1 MFSAVSYMSRDK
13 YLSSNDKIYSAIV
26 QETKAEM
33 ALDEVAESIF
43 QDHLKPDQNKQEKE
57 VGTSIKEGII
67 SPTDKV
73 VSFQTTLDQT
83 TKPKKDY
90 FLGFVF
96 PGNCVE
102 IHKEIK
108 KIFDEEMEKSCKASP
123 TFKACFQNCATG
135 ALFRNEKKLGAIISK
150 TKL

>member
-1 MFSAVSYMSRDK
+1 M
-13 YLSSNDKIYSAIV
+13 
-26 QETKAEM
+26 
-33 ALDEVAESIF
+33 
-43 QDHLKPDQNKQEKE
+43 QEKE
-57 VGTSIKEGII
+57 VRASIQDRTI

-73 VSFQTTLDQT
+73 VPFQTTLGQT

-90 FLGFVF
+90 SLGFVF

-108 KIFDEEMEKSCKASP
+108 KIFNEEMEKSCKTSP
-123 TFKACFQNCATG
+123 AFKACFQNCAIG

>member
-1 MFSAVSYMSRDK
+1 M
-13 YLSSNDKIYSAIV
+13 
-26 QETKAEM
+26 
-33 ALDEVAESIF
+33 
-43 QDHLKPDQNKQEKE
+43 QEKE
-57 VGTSIKEGII
+57 VGASIRDRTT

-73 VSFQTTLDQT
+73 VPFQTTLGQT

-90 FLGFVF
+90 SLGFIF
-96 PGNCVE
+96 PGNGVE

-123 TFKACFQNCATG
+123 AFKACFQNCAIG

>member
-1 MFSAVSYMSRDK
+1 MFLAVSYTSRDK
-13 YLSSNDKIYSAIV
+13 YLSSNDKIYSAVV
-26 QETKAEM
+26 QETQVEIS
-33 ALDEVAESIF
+33 LDEVAESTF
-43 QDHLKPDQNKQEKE
+43 QDHLKSDQNKQEKE
-57 VGTSIKEGII
+57 IGTSIKEGII

-73 VSFQTTLDQT
+73 VPFQTTLDQT

-90 FLGFVF
+90 SLGFVF

-108 KIFDEEMEKSCKASP
+108 KIFEEEMEKNCKASA
-123 TFKACFQNCATG
+123 TFKACFENCAIG
-135 ALFRNEKKLGAIISK
+135 ARFRNEKKLVAIISK

>member
-1 MFSAVSYMSRDK
+1 MCTSREEGKSHPQSNFSKNIHLITLWLSFSWFKTRDK
-13 YLSSNDKIYSAIV
+13 VVSFIR
-26 QETKAEM
+26 ER
-33 ALDEVAESIF
+33 
-43 QDHLKPDQNKQEKE
+43 
-57 VGTSIKEGII
+57 II

-90 FLGFVF
+90 SLGFVF

-108 KIFDEEMEKSCKASP
+108 KIFEEEMEKSCKAST
-123 TFKACFQNCATG
+123 TFKACFENCAIG

-150 TKL
+150 RNFNKSSSSFQFTGG

>member
-1 MFSAVSYMSRDK
+1 
-13 YLSSNDKIYSAIV
+13 
-26 QETKAEM
+26 M
-33 ALDEVAESIF
+33 ALSEVTESIF
-43 QDHLKPDQNKQEKE
+43 QYNLQPDQNIQDKE
-57 VGTSIKEGII
+57 VGASIQNRTT
-67 SPTDKV
+67 SPTDKVV

-90 FLGFVF
+90 SLGFVF

-123 TFKACFQNCATG
+123 TFKACFQNCAIG